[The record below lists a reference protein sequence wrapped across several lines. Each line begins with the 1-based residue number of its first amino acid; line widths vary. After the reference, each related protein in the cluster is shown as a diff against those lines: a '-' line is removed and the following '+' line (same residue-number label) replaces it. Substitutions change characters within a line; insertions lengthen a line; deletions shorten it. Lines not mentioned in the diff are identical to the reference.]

1 MAGDVYG
8 RLMVLLAEAQKIG
21 LVGPGPVR
29 THVEHALGFAS
40 VLGRCPEGPLLD
52 LGSGA
57 GLPGLVLASEWP
69 DSRWVLLDSRARST
83 KFLTGAVER
92 LGMQHRVTIVAA
104 RAEVVAHDPTYR
116 GAMRVVT
123 ARSVAPPAVVAECA
137 AGFLVEGGTLAVS
150 EPPDPG
156 LPRWDTSGLARLGM
170 GPARLVSASQE
181 LHFSVVD
188 QRSPCPERYPRPT
201 GVPARRPL
209 F

>member
-1 MAGDVYG
+1 MGDGDGGVID
-8 RLMVLLAEAQKIG
+8 LLVEAQEIG

-29 THVEHALGFAS
+29 AHLEHALGFAS
-40 VLGRCPEGPLLD
+40 VLGDCPEGTLLD

-57 GLPGLVLASEWP
+57 GLPGLVLAAVWP

-83 KFLTGAVER
+83 EFLTRAVER
-92 LGMQHRVTIVAA
+92 LGMHDRVTVVGA

-116 GAMRVVT
+116 ATMRVVT

-137 AGFLVEGGTLAVS
+137 AGFLVEGGTLVVS
-150 EPPDPG
+150 EPPEPG
-156 LPRWDTSGLARLGM
+156 PSRWDTAGLGRLGM
-170 GPARLVSASQE
+170 GPVRLMSAREQV
-181 LHFSVVD
+181 HFSLVE
-188 QRSPCPERYPRPT
+188 QRVPCPARYPRRT

>member
-1 MAGDVYG
+1 MGDG
-8 RLMVLLAEAQKIG
+8 DGGLIGLLVEAQEIG

-29 THVEHALGFAS
+29 THLEHALGFAS
-40 VLGRCPEGPLLD
+40 VLGGYPGGALLD

-57 GLPGLVLASEWP
+57 GLPGLVLAAEWP

-83 KFLTGAVER
+83 EFLTRAVER
-92 LGMQHRVTIVAA
+92 LGMRHRVTVVAA

-123 ARSVAPPAVVAECA
+123 ARSVAQPAVVAECA
-137 AGFLVEGGTLAVS
+137 AGFLVEGGTLVVS
-150 EPPDPG
+150 EPPYPG

-170 GPARLVSASQE
+170 GPARLVSASEQF
-181 LHFSVVD
+181 HFSVVD
-188 QRSPCPERYPRPT
+188 QRFLCPERYPRRT